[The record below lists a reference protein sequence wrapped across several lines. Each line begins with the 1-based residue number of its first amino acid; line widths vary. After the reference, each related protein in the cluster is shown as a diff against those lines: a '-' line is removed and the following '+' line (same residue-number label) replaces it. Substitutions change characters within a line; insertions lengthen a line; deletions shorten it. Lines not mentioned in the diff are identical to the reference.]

1 MKKVL
6 KRKVHPDLEVKN
18 HKGEDEEVNNEA
30 GNIIDNNMNE
40 GSDSSYFLPI
50 LRYVVALNSSLMQCP
65 FYIFHLFVVEALWIK
80 N

>member
-18 HKGEDEEVNNEA
+18 HKGEDEEANNEA

-50 LRYVVALNSSLMQCP
+50 LRYGSSKFLSHAVSILH
-65 FYIFHLFVVEALWIK
+65 FSFVCC
-80 N
+80 